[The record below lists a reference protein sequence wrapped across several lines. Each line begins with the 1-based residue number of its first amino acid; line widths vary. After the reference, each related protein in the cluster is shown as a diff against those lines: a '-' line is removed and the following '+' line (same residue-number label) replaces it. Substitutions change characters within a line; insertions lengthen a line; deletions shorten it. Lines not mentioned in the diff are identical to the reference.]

1 MGTQYSSV
9 LTQLNKMTKDYQLEK
24 ITMDAIAKST
34 YAFDKIKKVSWSGVG
49 GVNSGRY
56 QVPTQTAQ
64 ETTVQVGSL
73 EVAGNIHQGK
83 YEKGY
88 EDTSAEMWGALKFH
102 EKELREHRNLDQA
115 WEKLIGNKVEQIS
128 DLMATR
134 LEHQFLNGGAISRM
148 IPDPATGAIV
158 AGTAG
163 GQFFVER
170 PERFAIGEKLEVL
183 SDTQLPLEVYVFSI
197 NMNTNELVCST
208 NRLTLVPVNLSAFTV
223 ADNARIA
230 VSGITNEPFLNLEHF
245 LLPAGIGA
253 GSNTIHNVLKSSAP
267 IYQSQIFDAMN
278 INGVAMNDVNALS
291 LLYKIYYRVK
301 MQGKVK
307 QPEILVPLGLFAV
320 IAESAQTYKDY
331 SDKNGDITTAG
342 YGFSSI
348 KLTGPYGDMK
358 VTALESLPHD
368 KAYIIDFSTF
378 RFAGRDIL
386 NDGRELGARDWH
398 DVRTAQGYEYIKDIC
413 LVGKFICTHASKN
426 AVIYNIP
433 EFLY

>member
-1 MGTQYSSV
+1 MSTNYSV
-9 LTQLNKMTKDYQLEK
+9 LNQLNKMTKDYQLEK

-34 YAFDKIKKVSWSGVG
+34 YAFDKIKKVNWAGES
-49 GVNSGRY
+49 RY
-56 QVPTQTAQ
+56 LVPSQTAQ
-64 ETTVQVGSL
+64 ESTVQVGSL

-88 EDTSAEMWGALKFH
+88 EDVASELWGALKFH
-102 EKELREHRNLDQA
+102 EKELRVHKNLDQA
-115 WEKLIGNKVEQIS
+115 FEVLIGDKVEQIS
-128 DLMATR
+128 DLMGTR
-134 LEHQFLNGGAISRM
+134 IEQQFLNGGAISKM

-158 AGTAG
+158 AGTAT

-170 PERFAIGEKLEVL
+170 PERFIVGEKLEVV
-183 SDTQLPLEVYVFSI
+183 SDTQPALEIYIFAI
-197 NMNTNELVCST
+197 DMNTHELICST
-208 NRLTLVPVNLSAFTV
+208 NRATLVPVSLTAYTV

-230 VSGITNEPFLNLEHF
+230 VWGITAEPFLNLENF
-245 LLPAGIGA
+245 LLPLGIGA
-253 GSNTIHNVLKSSAP
+253 GSNSIHNVLKASAP
-267 IYQSQIFDAMN
+267 IYQAQSFDASN
-278 INGVAMNDVNALS
+278 INGVAMNDVNALQ

-301 MQGKVK
+301 MVGKVK
-307 QPEILVPLGLFAV
+307 MPEILVPMGLFAV
-320 IAESAQTYKDY
+320 IADSAQTYKDY
-331 SDKNGDITTAG
+331 NDKNGDLTTAG

-368 KAYIIDFSTF
+368 KAYIVDFASF

-386 NDGRELGARDWH
+386 NTGRELGARDWH
-398 DVRTAQGYEYIKDIC
+398 ETRTPTGYEYIKDVC

-433 EFLY
+433 EFLF